1 MRNIPRISAWSS
13 AVGLAREGFPF
24 IYNRCRRFQSD
35 LFEIK
40 VPFLKV
46 LCMSGPEA
54 SRIFYDPERF
64 VRQGAIP
71 KRIQRTLFGEKGVQT
86 LDDAAHRRRKEL
98 FMSIMTPENIQRLSD
113 VMHEQ
118 WRMAIRKWAGTAGP
132 IILFD
137 ELKELLCRAACA
149 WAGVPISESEVKQRA
164 GQFWERV
171 DAFGAV
177 GLRHLRGRKARQQTE
192 DWMRGIILGIR
203 EGRITV
209 PEGTSAYVMALHREP
224 DSKPLEAQVAAVELI
239 NTVRPIVAIAN
250 YIVFAALALH
260 EHPECRNGLQHGG
273 PDDIERFV
281 QEVRR
286 YYPFAPFLGAKVRSA
301 FDWRNVHFPK
311 GAMVLLDVYGTNRH
325 PDTWERPLEFWPD
338 RFRQWDGSA
347 YNFIPQG
354 GGDHYKNHR
363 CAGEWVTIETL
374 KIALTY
380 LTKHMEYTVPPQDLS
395 FKLSRMPTFPR
406 SGFIITQVREKL

>member
-1 MRNIPRISAWSS
+1 MRSIPRLSAWSS
-13 AVGLAREGFPF
+13 ATGFIREGFPF

-46 LCMSGPEA
+46 VCVSGPEA
-54 SRIFYDPERF
+54 SRLFYDPDRF

-98 FMSIMTPENIQRLSD
+98 FMAIMTPENIQRLSD
-113 VMHEQ
+113 LMHEH
-118 WRMAIRKWAGTAGP
+118 WRMAIRTWAGNAGQ
-132 IILFD
+132 IVLFD
-137 ELKELLCRAACA
+137 ELKEGLCRTACA
-149 WAGVPISESEVKQRA
+149 WAGVPLPESEVRQRA
-164 GQFWERV
+164 RQFWERV

-192 DWMRGIILGIR
+192 DWMRAIITGIR
-203 EGRITV
+203 EGRMTV
-209 PEGTSAYVMALHREP
+209 PEGTSAYAMAWHREP
-224 DSKPLEAQVAAVELI
+224 DGQWLDPQVAAVELI

-250 YIVFAALALH
+250 YILFAALALH
-260 EHPECRNGLQHGG
+260 KHPACREVVRNGG
-273 PDDIERFV
+273 PDDIDRFV

-301 FDWRNVHFPK
+301 FDWRNYHFPK
-311 GAMVLLDVYGTNRH
+311 GALVLLDVYGTNRH

-374 KIALTY
+374 KVALTF
-380 LTKHMEYTVPPQDLS
+380 LTKHMEYTVPTQDLS
-395 FKLSRMPTFPR
+395 FKLSRMPTYPR
-406 SGFIITQVREKL
+406 SGFIISQVREV

>member
-113 VMHEQ
+113 VIHEH
-118 WRMAIRKWAGTAGP
+118 WRMAIRKWAGP
-132 IILFD
+132 
-137 ELKELLCRAACA
+137 
-149 WAGVPISESEVKQRA
+149 A

-192 DWMRGIILGIR
+192 DWIRGIILGIR

-224 DSKPLEAQVAAVELI
+224 DGKPLEAQVAAVELI

-301 FDWRNVHFPK
+301 FDWQNVHFPK
-311 GAMVLLDVYGTNRH
+311 GAMVLLDVYGINRH

-406 SGFIITQVREKL
+406 SGFIITQVREKP